1 MIQLHRIFG
10 MVVLS
15 AALLLTPG
23 KARAQ
28 NGSLKVTSFPSGA
41 NVAVDGADTGKV
53 TPMNI
58 TLSVGPHTVAVSV
71 PDPEWNV
78 DTRTVLIV
86 SGNNDLSVTLWPIL
100 TVGPIG
106 PPGAPGPAGPQGPA
120 GPPGPHRTCRRT
132 YRQAGVCEQ
141 WQLHGTGWNHPVER
155 RTVWCRRR
163 RCSRAL

>member
-71 PDPEWNV
+71 AVPEWNV
-78 DTRTVLIV
+78 DTRRVLIV
-86 SGNNDLSVTLWPIL
+86 SGNSDLSVTLWPIL
-100 TVGPIG
+100 SVGLLGSSGRPCPAG
-106 PPGAPGPAGPQGPA
+106 PGGTAGPQG
-120 GPPGPHRTCRRT
+120 
-132 YRQAGVCEQ
+132 
-141 WQLHGTGWNHPVER
+141 
-155 RTVWCRRR
+155 
-163 RCSRAL
+163 